1 MSEKSTR
8 LLFVSVVSVVA
19 SALLFFRAETIRW
32 TTNGQWTHPPESL
45 FAIYSTFDSR
55 WFWEDYAAVL
65 LFVTALGTL
74 IYGMYLRKKANE
86 AGIGTASPHQ

>member
-1 MSEKSTR
+1 MSETSTK
-8 LLFVSVVSVVA
+8 LLFVSVASVVA

-32 TTNGQWTHPPESL
+32 TTYDEWTHNPPGVSGIS

-55 WFWEDYAAVL
+55 WFWEDYVAVL

-74 IYGMYLRKKANE
+74 IYGMYLRKKV
-86 AGIGTASPHQ
+86 G